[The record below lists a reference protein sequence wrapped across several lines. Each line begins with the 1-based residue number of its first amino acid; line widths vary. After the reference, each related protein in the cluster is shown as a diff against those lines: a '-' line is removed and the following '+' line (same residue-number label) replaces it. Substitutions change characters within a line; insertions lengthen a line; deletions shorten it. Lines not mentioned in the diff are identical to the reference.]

1 MTPTDEP
8 HATASGRRA
17 PRDGRDRDDNRDDIR
32 DDNRDDNRDD
42 IRDVSGRDG
51 RIRRRVET
59 IARLTDDAVEIPLI
73 GVRVGIDPLLG
84 LLPGWGDALAAA
96 LSGWIVVDA
105 ARLGAGPTVLL
116 RMLLNLGM
124 DALVG
129 VVPLLGDL
137 FDAGYRANRRNVR
150 LLERHLDAPTAT
162 RTRSRLLVWSAG
174 AAVIGFSVGLFVVAT
189 WLAATLWGLLG
200 G

>member
-1 MTPTDEP
+1 MIPTDESNP
-8 HATASGRRA
+8 AASAPDVDLTHRAGKAGDRPGDPAGRGE
-17 PRDGRDRDDNRDDIR
+17 PDGRADRDR
-32 DDNRDDNRDD
+32 
-42 IRDVSGRDG
+42 
-51 RIRRRVET
+51 RIRRRVELL
-59 IARLTDDAVEIPLI
+59 ASVTDDAVEIPFV

-84 LLPGWGDALAAA
+84 LLPGWGDAVAAG

-116 RMLLNLGM
+116 RMLLNLGV

-137 FDAGYRANRRNVR
+137 FDVGYRANRRNVR
-150 LLERHLDAPTAT
+150 LLERHLDAPATT
-162 RTRSRLLVWSAG
+162 RTRSKVLVWSAG
-174 AAVIGFSVGLFVVAT
+174 AAVIGFSVGLFALAS
-189 WLAATLWGLLG
+189 WLAATLWGMLG

>member
-1 MTPTDEP
+1 MAPDPPVDPNSP
-8 HATASGRRA
+8 HAPAPMSDSGPGPEA
-17 PRDGRDRDDNRDDIR
+17 A
-32 DDNRDDNRDD
+32 
-42 IRDVSGRDG
+42 
-51 RIRRRVET
+51 RIRRRVEAL
-59 IARLTDDAVEIPLI
+59 ARLTDDAVEIPVI

-105 ARLGAGPTVLL
+105 ARLGAGPTLLL
-116 RMLLNLGM
+116 RMLFNVGM
-124 DALVG
+124 DGLVG
-129 VVPLLGDL
+129 VVPVLGDL

-150 LLERHLDAPTAT
+150 LLERHLDAPAET

-174 AAVIGFSVGLFVVAT
+174 AAVIGFSAGLFVVAT